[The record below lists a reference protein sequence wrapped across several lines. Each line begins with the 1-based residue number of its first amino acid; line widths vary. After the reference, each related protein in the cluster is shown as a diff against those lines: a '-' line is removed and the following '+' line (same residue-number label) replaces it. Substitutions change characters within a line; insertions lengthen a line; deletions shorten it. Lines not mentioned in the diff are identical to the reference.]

1 MSGTRGYPSDS
12 PVSGAA
18 RDLSA
23 INQIAPRLSSIV
35 LSGSTLFALIAA
47 ILATVGIMLLPVRN
61 TPIAD
66 IAGVGLTYASVALAA
81 CLSGLVLSLALPGE
95 QRLRRWARMD
105 SARSGKS
112 LLSDLV
118 FTFFWASCCQLGVL
132 LVCFAAIVFGG
143 PLLVGE
149 PQPLPASHIAGLLL
163 GFLVGFYSV
172 AQLFVVLQTLVQ
184 VGVLVILEEQQD

>member
-1 MSGTRGYPSDS
+1 MPKREPNPSVS
-12 PVSGAA
+12 PASGAA

-35 LSGSTLFALIAA
+35 VSGSSLFALMAS
-47 ILATVGIMLLPVRN
+47 ILATGGIVLLPVRS

-66 IAGVGLTYASVALAA
+66 IAGVGLTYASVSLAA

-95 QRLRRWARMD
+95 QRLRRWARMK

-132 LVCFAAIVFGG
+132 LVCFAAILFGG

-149 PQPLPASHIAGLLL
+149 PQPLPVSHVTGLFTGL
-163 GFLVGFYSV
+163 FVGFYSV
-172 AQLFVVLQTLVQ
+172 AQLYVVLQTLVQ
-184 VGVLVILEEQQD
+184 VGVLVTLEEQQD

>member
-1 MSGTRGYPSDS
+1 MPKREPNPSVS
-12 PVSGAA
+12 PASGAV

-35 LSGSTLFALIAA
+35 LSGSSLFALIAA
-47 ILATVGIMLLPVRN
+47 ILATGGIVLLPVRS

-66 IAGVGLTYASVALAA
+66 IAGVGLTYASVSLAA

-95 QRLRRWARMD
+95 QRLRRWARMK
-105 SARSGKS
+105 SERSGKS

-132 LVCFAAIVFGG
+132 LVCFTAIVFGG

-149 PQPLPASHIAGLLL
+149 PQPLPVSHVTGLFIGL
-163 GFLVGFYSV
+163 FVGFYSV
-172 AQLFVVLQTLVQ
+172 AQLYVVLQTLVQ

>member
-1 MSGTRGYPSDS
+1 MPKKEPNPSVS
-12 PVSGAA
+12 PASGAA

-35 LSGSTLFALIAA
+35 LSGSSLFALTAA
-47 ILATVGIMLLPVRN
+47 ILATGGIVLLPVRS

-66 IAGVGLTYASVALAA
+66 IAGVGLTYASVSLAA

-95 QRLRRWARMD
+95 QRLRRWARMK

-132 LVCFAAIVFGG
+132 LVCFASIVFGG

-149 PQPLPASHIAGLLL
+149 PQPLPVSHVTGLFMGL
-163 GFLVGFYSV
+163 FVGFYSV
-172 AQLFVVLQTLVQ
+172 AQLYVVLQTLVQ

>member
-1 MSGTRGYPSDS
+1 MAKRERGV
-12 PVSGAA
+12 PVSTDSAAA

-23 INQIAPRLSSIV
+23 LHQIAPRLSSIV
-35 LSGSTLFALIAA
+35 LSGSSLFALVAA
-47 ILATVGIMLLPVRN
+47 LLATIGIMVLPVRSV
-61 TPIAD
+61 PIAD
-66 IAGVGLTYASVALAA
+66 VAGVGLTYASISLAA

-95 QRLRRWARMD
+95 QRLRRWARMT

-118 FTFFWASCCQLGVL
+118 FTFFWAACCQLGVL

-149 PQPLPASHIAGLLL
+149 PQPLPPSHVIGLLL
-163 GFLVGFYSV
+163 SLFVGFYSV

-184 VGVLVILEEQQD
+184 VGVLVILEEQQN

>member
-1 MSGTRGYPSDS
+1 MPKREPNPSVS
-12 PVSGAA
+12 PASGAA

-35 LSGSTLFALIAA
+35 LSGSSFFALMAS
-47 ILATVGIMLLPVRN
+47 ILATGGIVLLPVRS

-66 IAGVGLTYASVALAA
+66 IAGVGLTYASVSLAA

-95 QRLRRWARMD
+95 QRLRRWARMK

-132 LVCFAAIVFGG
+132 LVCFAAILFGG

-149 PQPLPASHIAGLLL
+149 PQPLPVSHVTALFAGL
-163 GFLVGFYSV
+163 FVGFYSV
-172 AQLFVVLQTLVQ
+172 AQLYVVLQTLVQ

>member
-1 MSGTRGYPSDS
+1 M
-12 PVSGAA
+12 
-18 RDLSA
+18 
-23 INQIAPRLSSIV
+23 LSS
-35 LSGSTLFALIAA
+35 SSLFALVVAVIAT
-47 ILATVGIMLLPVRN
+47 IGVIVLPVRSV
-61 TPIAD
+61 PIAD
-66 IAGVGLTYASVALAA
+66 IAGVALTYASISLAA

-95 QRLRRWARMD
+95 QRLRRWARMK

-132 LVCFAAIVFGG
+132 LICFAAIMFGG
-143 PLLVGE
+143 PLLIGQ
-149 PQPLPASHIAGLLL
+149 PQPLPLSHVVGLSLSL
-163 GFLVGFYSV
+163 FAGFYSV